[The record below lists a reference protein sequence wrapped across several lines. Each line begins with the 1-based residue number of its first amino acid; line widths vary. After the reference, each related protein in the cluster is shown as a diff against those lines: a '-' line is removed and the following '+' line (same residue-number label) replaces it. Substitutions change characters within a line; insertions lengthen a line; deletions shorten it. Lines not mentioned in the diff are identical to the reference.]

1 VCGGGIVAQEWVNCF
16 QSRQNVNLTGWDR
29 NKISIF
35 IILKSKKIY
44 LKFGKFRKTIRKSK
58 EKRHHTENVGK
69 DEKNIMYENKTLT
82 PYPTS
87 LGKEFRENVMTK
99 NNVLCVV
106 EISLTPSPTITQL
119 FLFTLVIIAYV

>member
-1 VCGGGIVAQEWVNCF
+1 
-16 QSRQNVNLTGWDR
+16 
-29 NKISIF
+29 
-35 IILKSKKIY
+35 
-44 LKFGKFRKTIRKSK
+44 
-58 EKRHHTENVGK
+58 
-69 DEKNIMYENKTLT
+69 MYENKTLT

-119 FLFTLVIIAYV
+119 FLFTLVIIAYVMRLVFLLMIIFGMDLGL

>member
-1 VCGGGIVAQEWVNCF
+1 
-16 QSRQNVNLTGWDR
+16 
-29 NKISIF
+29 
-35 IILKSKKIY
+35 
-44 LKFGKFRKTIRKSK
+44 
-58 EKRHHTENVGK
+58 
-69 DEKNIMYENKTLT
+69 MYENKMLT

-119 FLFTLVIIAYV
+119 FLFTLVIIAYVMRLVFLLMIIFGMDLGL